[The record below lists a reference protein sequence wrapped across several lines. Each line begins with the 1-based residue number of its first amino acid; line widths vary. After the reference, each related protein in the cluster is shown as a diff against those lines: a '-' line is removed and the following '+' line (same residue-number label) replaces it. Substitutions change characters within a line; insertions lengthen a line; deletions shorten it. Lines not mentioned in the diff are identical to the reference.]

1 MRTHFEHD
9 SRPQN
14 QRVADLKNQTAELE
28 RKLAD
33 ARMSLDRELAQPAY
47 DRAVTG
53 HGHGHG
59 QKPPRR
65 PLPGSGYADDGRRR
79 PAAYRRSEPVYGYDQ
94 ALAEESPFGDGSTFA
109 DESTFAGD
117 IAFADRSAFGDGSTF
132 ADERTFADDLPLRA
146 PHERTEVLVNH
157 GRRTASR
164 RRLSHPSTVA
174 AGAVLGAV
182 LVTLLALILLRG
194 GASWPPSVA
203 VVQSEAARAC
213 QNPDVRSEPGQV
225 NFACAKSTRQVLWA
239 FALMTSAADPSFAD
253 PESGRV
259 GLEPITPA
267 QGGEVAWSLNLHHPY
282 NPANPIDSL
291 EVAARAINNIIGG
304 AALTGANGTPVV
316 QPGLEGNAGNCLRY
330 TGSAALQARAG
341 FPMLCAQPVTSP
353 AGQAALVADIYQ
365 KWVVGAAPE
374 AAQDAAV
381 LFENAQNPGDPR
393 VQSILKRLLAR
404 PSSAWSAS

>member
-9 SRPQN
+9 SRPKS
-14 QRVADLKNQTAELE
+14 QRVADLQNQTAELE
-28 RKLAD
+28 RRLAD

-47 DRAVTG
+47 GRAVTG
-53 HGHGHG
+53 HGHRHG

-65 PLPGSGYADDGRRR
+65 PLAGSGYADDARRR
-79 PAAYRRSEPVYGYDQ
+79 PAAYGQSEPVYGYDS
-94 ALAEESPFGDGSTFA
+94 ALADESPFADYSAFADDSTFA
-109 DESTFAGD
+109 DNSTFA
-117 IAFADRSAFGDGSTF
+117 
-132 ADERTFADDLPLRA
+132 DLPLRA

-157 GRRTASR
+157 GRRTASQ
-164 RRLSHPSTVA
+164 RRLSRPTTVA
-174 AGAVLGAV
+174 AAAVIGAVL
-182 LVTLLALILLRG
+182 LTLLALILLRG

-225 NFACAKSTRQVLWA
+225 NFACARSTRQVLWA
-239 FALMTSAADPSFAD
+239 FALMTSADDPSFAD
-253 PESGRV
+253 AKTGRV

-304 AALTGANGTPVV
+304 AALTGGNGTPVV
-316 QPGLEGNAGNCLRY
+316 QPGLEGNAANCLRY

-341 FPMLCAQPVTSP
+341 FPRLCAQPVTSP
-353 AGQAALVADIYQ
+353 AGQAALVADVYQ
-365 KWVVGAAPE
+365 KWMVGSAPE

-393 VQSILKRLLAR
+393 VQSIIKQLAQR
-404 PSSAWSAS
+404 SSAWSRS

>member
-33 ARMSLDRELAQPAY
+33 ARMSLDRELGQPAY

-53 HGHGHG
+53 YGHRHG
-59 QKPPRR
+59 QKAPRR
-65 PLPGSGYADDGRRR
+65 PLAGSRYPDDARRR
-79 PAAYRRSEPVYGYDQ
+79 PAAYGQSEPIYDYDS
-94 ALAEESPFGDGSTFA
+94 ALAEETPFGDDS
-109 DESTFAGD
+109 
-117 IAFADRSAFGDGSTF
+117 AFADHSPF
-132 ADERTFADDLPLRA
+132 ADDSPFADHSPFADDSPFADLPLRA
-146 PHERTEVLVNH
+146 PHKRTEVLVNH

-164 RRLSHPSTVA
+164 RRLSRPSTVA
-174 AGAVLGAV
+174 AGAVLGTV
-182 LVTLLALILLRG
+182 LITLLALILFRG
-194 GASWPPSVA
+194 GASWPPSVT

-213 QNPDVRSEPGQV
+213 QNPDVRSEPGEV

-239 FALMTSAADPSFAD
+239 FALMTSADDPSFAD
-253 PESGRV
+253 AKTGRV

-316 QPGLEGNAGNCLRY
+316 QPGLDGNAANCLRY

-341 FPMLCAQPVTSP
+341 FPRLCAQPVTSP
-353 AGQAALVADIYQ
+353 AGQAALVADVYQ

-393 VQSILKRLLAR
+393 VQSILKQLLAR
-404 PSSAWSAS
+404 RSAAWSAS